1 MKFIAYFFLK
11 KLDPRGTQEQSLGA
25 YSRDFPDT
33 KVAIEETKGEADVL
47 GADVFELETDT
58 GSIRQRWEAQSG
70 HHDRAQPCPLSG
82 AKQTSVGHPILNHT
96 RLLKNRPNT

>member
-11 KLDPRGTQEQSLGA
+11 KLERATQEQNLGA

-33 KVAIEETKGEADVL
+33 KVAIEETKEEADAL

-58 GSIRQRWEAQSG
+58 GSIRQRWECNGGEWKRS
-70 HHDRAQPCPLSG
+70 SS
-82 AKQTSVGHPILNHT
+82 T
-96 RLLKNRPNT
+96 NRS